1 MRCLQSKYPSMF
13 FISLAVVASA
23 LSAPAFAQ
31 NRALEWYELPVFF
44 QDFSADAQKCVQAHT
59 QSPALREF
67 FLCAKRLS
75 DAGDRT
81 ADILVAESLWTGTGT
96 SVSYKAAADLWERS
110 YNSGFVNAA
119 VGLSMPYMTGYGR
132 PRDLAKAN
140 ALRKEFVI
148 KKKVGL
154 QSNRIAGQIN
164 PWDYPSDCS
173 LGIFGCKMVSE
184 KILAEF
190 TVDPQGNVSACSAK
204 GENAKLKEVTC
215 NLISKRFKYMPAL
228 DADGRA
234 ISSQVTQNVNW
245 AAPQGRPDLSAPAML
260 TTGTINSNMVPVK
273 LARELNGEYNV
284 VLALKVDIL
293 GKVSACRTSGGP
305 YQLTRWVCQTALKGF
320 RFEPAKSSGGRS
332 IESNVTLNYALSF
345 SDKRN
350 SASSISPAPAPPLVP
365 APRESIKEPS
375 KSVDVNLETAIDRCI
390 RIGFKEI
397 EPGYRECVLEQIR
410 LLSRP
415 K

>member
-1 MRCLQSKYPSMF
+1 MK
-13 FISLAVVASA
+13 A
-23 LSAPAFAQ
+23 LSSKHYSLLLAFLIGVGAALTAPAFAQ
-31 NRALEWYELPVFF
+31 TRALEWYELPVFF
-44 QDFSADAQKCVQAHT
+44 QDFSADAQKCVQAHI

-75 DAGDRT
+75 DAGDKT
-81 ADILVAESLWTGTGT
+81 ADILVAEALWTGAGT
-96 SVSYKAAADLWERS
+96 SVNYKAAADLWERS
-110 YNSGFVNAA
+110 YTSGFVNAA
-119 VGLSMPYMTGYGR
+119 IGLSTPYMTGYGR

-140 ALRKEFVI
+140 ALRKEFAM

-154 QSNRIAGQIN
+154 QSNRITGQIN

-215 NLISKRFKYMPAL
+215 NLISKRFKYVPAL

-245 AAPQGRPDLSAPAML
+245 AAPQGRPDLSAPASL

-332 IESNVTLNYALSF
+332 IESNVTLNYQLSF
-345 SDKRN
+345 GSKQN
-350 SASSISPAPAPPLVP
+350 EPSATVPVSAPVP
-365 APRESIKEPS
+365 VAAAKESIKEPS
-375 KSVDVNLETAIDRCI
+375 KPVDANLETAIERCR
-390 RIGFKEI
+390 RIGFKEN
-397 EPGYRECVLEQIR
+397 EPGYRDCVLEQIR
-410 LLSRP
+410 LLSQA